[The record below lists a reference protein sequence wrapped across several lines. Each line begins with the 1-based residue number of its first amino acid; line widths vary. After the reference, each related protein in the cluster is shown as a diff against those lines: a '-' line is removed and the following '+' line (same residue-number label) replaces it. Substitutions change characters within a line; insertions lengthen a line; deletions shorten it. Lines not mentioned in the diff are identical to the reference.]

1 MDMKPY
7 KYYLLFCAAALLYG
21 CEKETEGVSKT
32 TYYCDLTLKGSS
44 AMFIGMGSEYVEP
57 GYTATENEEDVS
69 DAVVVTGSINK
80 DQAGIYT
87 LTYTV
92 YNQDG
97 FPKVAQRE
105 VFVCD
110 PTPSPIE
117 SGYYYVSKTSNR
129 NGSASPE
136 YATEPTV
143 AIYQSAP
150 GVFYLSDLFGGYY
163 HVGRGYGIAYAT
175 PTTFSFDGVTNLTL
189 FQSEDTPW
197 GDTFGNVSGTYDAGT
212 KTLTI
217 AAPYATYIFNLIII
231 KK

>member
-1 MDMKPY
+1 MKPY
-7 KYYLLFCAAALLYG
+7 KYYLLFCAAALLCC
-21 CEKETEGVSKT
+21 CEKKTENVSKT
-32 TYYCDLTLKGSS
+32 TYYCDLELKGSS
-44 AMFIGMGSEYVEP
+44 AVLLNTGEQYVDP

-69 DAVVVTGSINK
+69 DAVIVTGSVNEE
-80 DQAGIYT
+80 QAGVYT

-117 SGYYYVSKTSNR
+117 SGYYYVSKASKR
-129 NGSASPE
+129 DDGPSPE
-136 YATEPTV
+136 YASEPVV
-143 AIYQSAP
+143 AIYQLAP

-163 HVGRGYGIAYAT
+163 HVGRGYGVAYAT
-175 PTTFSFDGVTNLTL
+175 PATVEFDGTTLTL
-189 FQSEDTPW
+189 LNSEATPW
-197 GDTFGNVSGTYDAGT
+197 GDTFGSVTGTYDAAT
-212 KTLTI
+212 KTLSISTV
-217 AAPYATYIFNLIII
+217 YATYTFNLIII